1 MVAIVENIW
10 DQILRNDVLKEDHI
24 SKHRL
29 QTALKAF
36 PYNYLDI
43 DYKEFG
49 FDQKRINT
57 ILDLFLYKNNVP
69 KASHYST
76 FYFLRYPRPRYV
88 K

>member
-10 DQILRNDVLKEDHI
+10 DQILRNDVLKEDHT

-36 PYNYLDI
+36 SYNYLDI

-57 ILDLFLYKNNVP
+57 ILDLSLYENNVP